1 MKKIIVLGIL
11 LIFVYPV
18 FATEYWEQF
27 ETSDNSGITITHDE
41 MNILNL
47 NGLSLESIQGDIA
60 MKRASGMSDTDI
72 NSSYTNLINELK
84 KENIKQK
91 EKQVFSYKLS
101 RFVRNYDKLIFC
113 SIIFVVAI
121 LVMLI
126 KRDYIFNFI
135 KTCPKDNYYLLAY
148 ITLIYLLLLTLYCLL
163 SYEITNSKMGM
174 FQIAA
179 WGVSVFS
186 FWSSYREFNNNKNS
200 KWLLPL
206 VFFGILYNQIFK
218 IRFEDWNIINLVT
231 FAILTT
237 YLILNIKKTNN
248 KN

>member
-1 MKKIIVLGIL
+1 MKNFIII
-11 LIFVYPV
+11 IFCFLFITHV
-18 FATEYWEQF
+18 FAAEYWEQF

-47 NGLSLESIQGDIA
+47 NGLSLESVQGDIA
-60 MKRASGMSDTDI
+60 MKRAGGMSDADI
-72 NSSYTNLINELK
+72 RSGYTNLINELK

-101 RFVRNYDKLIFC
+101 RFMRNYDKFIFC
-113 SIIFVVAI
+113 SIVFIVAI

-179 WGVSVFS
+179 WSVSAFS
-186 FWSSYREFNNNKNS
+186 FWSAYKEFSKNKNS
-200 KWLLPL
+200 KWLLLL

-237 YLILNIKKTNN
+237 YLILNIKNNN
-248 KN
+248 K